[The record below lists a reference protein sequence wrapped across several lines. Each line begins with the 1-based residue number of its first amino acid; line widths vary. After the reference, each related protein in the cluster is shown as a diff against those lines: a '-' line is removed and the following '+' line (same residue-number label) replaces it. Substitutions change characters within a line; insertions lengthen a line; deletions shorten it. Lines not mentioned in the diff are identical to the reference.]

1 MEKGGGNV
9 VTNTREDEED
19 QWEDVDS
26 MNLISNGRRAEEGT
40 ETRPSTGRPG
50 GRGRRGYWVRRREDQ
65 LKKSIKANAGSG
77 GTSPEKTLSSTGLNG
92 ADRGSS

>member
-1 MEKGGGNV
+1 MRG
-9 VTNTREDEED
+9 
-19 QWEDVDS
+19 
-26 MNLISNGRRAEEGT
+26 
-40 ETRPSTGRPG
+40 TGRPG

-65 LKKSIKANAGSG
+65 LKKRIKANTESG